1 MEEGKVP
8 SSMAGSQ
15 DALLPILIG
24 HQVNQTMN
32 MTEKIMHT
40 WTFIPIPVA
49 NGLTILK
56 QIIIIFRDAAVSTNQ
71 TLQEM
76 FLSRAYAI
84 QYYIHNLTY
93 SYLYICPPILSY
105 YHFCLD
111 TDTKYI
117 L

>member
-24 HQVNQTMN
+24 YQVNQTIPV
-32 MTEKIMHT
+32 TLKIMQQFVLPMAT
-40 WTFIPIPVA
+40 
-49 NGLTILK
+49 GMTILK
-56 QIIIIFRDAAVSTNQ
+56 PNFSAAVSTTQ
-71 TLQEM
+71 LDL

-84 QYYIHNLTY
+84 PYYIHNLIY
-93 SYLYICPPILSY
+93 SYLYAY
-105 YHFCLD
+105 CLD